1 MATAIGSRELPVS
14 TVNKEAYLSSE
25 FLPPVSR
32 TRSRKRANDL
42 DGKVW
47 QRNSISIWSDI
58 EKTPEERGLHHPA
71 MFPSMLVERLASCFT
86 RSEERVVLDPF
97 MGSGSTLVA
106 CARMGKF
113 GIGFEVYTKYVE
125 LARRRLQHGA
135 FFGGMGERNDRVT
148 DDAYRIHE
156 ADARRIPEF
165 VEPNTVDLC
174 VTSPPYWDI
183 LSQQRTADGKATR
196 DYGAAQDD
204 ISRIGDY
211 WGFIDALSTI
221 FHGVLTVLRP
231 GKYCV
236 VNVMD
241 IRKKDV
247 FYPFHADLARHMEKI
262 GFVYDDM
269 IIWDRRREYNNMRPL
284 GYPSVFRVNRAHE
297 FLLIFQKPAKP
308 RKLR

>member
-1 MATAIGSRELPVS
+1 M
-14 TVNKEAYLSSE
+14 
-25 FLPPVSR
+25 
-32 TRSRKRANDL
+32 TRGRPRKRANDL
-42 DGKVW
+42 DGKEW

-58 EKTPEERGLHHPA
+58 EKTPEERGLRHPA
-71 MFPSMLVERLASCFT
+71 MFPSMLVERLASCFM
-86 RSEERVVLDPF
+86 RSEDRVVLDPF

-113 GIGFEVYTKYVE
+113 GIGFEVYPKYVE
-125 LARRRLQHGA
+125 LARRRLEHCTL
-135 FFGGMGERNDRVT
+135 FGGPGRQEGT
-148 DDAYRIHE
+148 QWAETYRIYE
-156 ADARRIPEF
+156 ADARKIPELI
-165 VEPNTVDLC
+165 EPASIDFC

-196 DYGAAQDD
+196 DYGTAPED
-204 ISRIGDY
+204 ISRITDY
-211 WGFIDALSTI
+211 WEFIDALCSI
-221 FHGVLTVLRP
+221 FRGVLTVLRP

-241 IRKKDV
+241 LRKKDL
-247 FYPFHADLARHMEKI
+247 FYPLHADLARHMEKI
-262 GFVYDDM
+262 GFIYDDM

-297 FLLIFQKPAKP
+297 FLLIFLKPAGR